1 LDYRCWLDQHH
12 RLQTARPQSVEH
24 DPEQPVEGKQPE
36 PTRPLAAKNVQL
48 MTEGEVLQLHN
59 RPATESAC
67 KPRNDRSLELIHAGE
82 TTAAHAKTLDFSLL
96 SEFSVATG
104 ENKSDPLS
112 ARL

>member
-1 LDYRCWLDQHH
+1 
-12 RLQTARPQSVEH
+12 
-24 DPEQPVEGKQPE
+24 
-36 PTRPLAAKNVQL
+36 

-96 SEFSVATG
+96 SEFSVATSAS
-104 ENKSDPLS
+104 KPLWAGKVFARPARPNARRQECFEARRSCSSS
-112 ARL
+112 APPRPQTRAQTSRPLAA